1 MDKVKDNSEIVYE
14 IIKKEIIDAT
24 RKPGDIFNEKEFAA
38 NMGISR
44 TPVREAVLRLSNE
57 GLLVVMPRRGT
68 FVSHI
73 SMADVRDMYQVR
85 KILEPQIASIA
96 AQKCDKDIVKQW
108 RNFFKEE
115 KTTGKSHSTPRK
127 QNP

>member
-1 MDKVKDNSEIVYE
+1 MNKTKDNSEIVYE
-14 IIKKEIIDAT
+14 TIKKEIIDAT

-68 FVSHI
+68 FCFPYI
-73 SMADVRDMYQVR
+73 Y
-85 KILEPQIASIA
+85 
-96 AQKCDKDIVKQW
+96 
-108 RNFFKEE
+108 
-115 KTTGKSHSTPRK
+115 G
-127 QNP
+127 